1 MAFVATKFPQKILFY
16 LNIEQGYFLFIFI
29 GRSTDKLFFSIGALS
44 VCLVGS
50 LVGVYLDFRAT
61 SGGRFRWARPSELA
75 TNVHLSIWRASIWIS
90 GLPSE
95 SRPRRELPAR
105 PRPSRS
111 LDSSRM
117 DFLYPGEA

>member
-44 VCLVGS
+44 VCLVG
-50 LVGVYLDFRAT
+50 VYLDFRAT
-61 SGGRFRWARPSELA
+61 SGGRFRGARPSELA
-75 TNVHLSIWRASIWIS
+75 TNVHLSIWSASSWIS

-95 SRPRRELPAR
+95 SRSRREP
-105 PRPSRS
+105 P
-111 LDSSRM
+111 
-117 DFLYPGEA
+117 